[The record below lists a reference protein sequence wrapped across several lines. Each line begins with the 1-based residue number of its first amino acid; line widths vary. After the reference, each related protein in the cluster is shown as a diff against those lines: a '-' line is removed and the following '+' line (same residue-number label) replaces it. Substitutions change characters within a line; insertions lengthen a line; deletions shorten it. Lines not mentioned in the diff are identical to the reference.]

1 MMPFKKNRNEAAYFD
16 GKKHFIDVIKNTG
29 DSSFLIWRQPEEDF
43 NTHSKLI
50 AHFS

>member
-29 DSSFLIWRQPEEDF
+29 DSRRRILI
-43 NTHSKLI
+43 LI
-50 AHFS
+50 QN